1 MTTIRASL
9 LTYSPSSNTK
19 NSIFFFSFS
28 LGWWTYF
35 FVRLVLPILSVVL
48 SFFSSL
54 SCLCCTH
61 VVVVSFLYSV
71 KRVCQTHIRTYI
83 HTYIYKLSIF
93 FSLIRHGSFLDCSRS
108 SFCKMLFL
116 LVTSHFPCHDC
127 Q

>member
-1 MTTIRASL
+1 
-9 LTYSPSSNTK
+9 
-19 NSIFFFSFS
+19 
-28 LGWWTYF
+28 
-35 FVRLVLPILSVVL
+35 
-48 SFFSSL
+48 
-54 SCLCCTH
+54 
-61 VVVVSFLYSV
+61 V